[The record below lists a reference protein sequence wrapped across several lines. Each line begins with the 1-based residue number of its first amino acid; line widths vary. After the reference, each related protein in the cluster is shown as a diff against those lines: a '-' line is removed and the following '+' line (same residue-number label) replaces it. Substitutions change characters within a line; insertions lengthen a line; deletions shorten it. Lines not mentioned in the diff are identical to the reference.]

1 MELTQYV
8 MISTSLINELL
19 KKKLINCNANESA
32 IHIFFLLLN
41 FVGVNKAWERH
52 NLWKR
57 RITFAFLNTESFIIF
72 ITSHAML
79 IDILSI
85 CFRTLETIRDNIVNT
100 TLYWGKPIK
109 ISIRIEMLITVNSI
123 LI

>member
-1 MELTQYV
+1 
-8 MISTSLINELL
+8 
-19 KKKLINCNANESA
+19 
-32 IHIFFLLLN
+32 
-41 FVGVNKAWERH
+41 
-52 NLWKR
+52 
-57 RITFAFLNTESFIIF
+57 
-72 ITSHAML
+72 ML